1 MGLGSNITLKCVS
14 RGGNPLPILVWTKND
29 LTLNTT
35 FKVITHKPNVQ
46 STVSILHLT
55 NIKREDDAAELE
67 CLAHS
72 QASHTPLVQ
81 KVSLEVIY
89 SPVCSQE
96 TRLVGLSVGDE
107 IDIPCSVSANPMD
120 LTFHWFF
127 NKTRELKV
135 RNGGTLVQMSEN
147 LVSRALTL
155 IRVRK
160 CTRIVKT

>member
-1 MGLGSNITLKCVS
+1 MFIFSIT
-14 RGGNPLPILVWTKND
+14 D
-29 LTLNTT
+29 
-35 FKVITHKPNVQ
+35 
-46 STVSILHLT
+46 
-55 NIKREDDAAELE
+55 
-67 CLAHS
+67 
-72 QASHTPLVQ
+72 
-81 KVSLEVIY
+81 

-147 LVSRALTL
+147 LVTRPLTL

>member
-1 MGLGSNITLKCVS
+1 M
-14 RGGNPLPILVWTKND
+14 
-29 LTLNTT
+29 
-35 FKVITHKPNVQ
+35 
-46 STVSILHLT
+46 
-55 NIKREDDAAELE
+55 
-67 CLAHS
+67 
-72 QASHTPLVQ
+72 
-81 KVSLEVIY
+81 
-89 SPVCSQE
+89 
-96 TRLVGLSVGDE
+96 GLSVGDE